1 MAIDKDCLLNAMM
14 INTSIKIVRPRKDYL
29 YIFDREIMP
38 YKETFIIGKI
48 TVVVEA
54 EDEEKRI
61 ERVEF
66 YLTHIKAEY
75 EPRYICYS
83 PPYEWL
89 WNEFAIGIK
98 NPYYVIAGAYY
109 SKNRAVVSDRIC
121 LRIINL

>member
-54 EDEEKRI
+54 EDEEKGLFSI
-61 ERVEF
+61 LCNSWSILFKE
-66 YLTHIKAEY
+66 
-75 EPRYICYS
+75 
-83 PPYEWL
+83 
-89 WNEFAIGIK
+89 
-98 NPYYVIAGAYY
+98 
-109 SKNRAVVSDRIC
+109 
-121 LRIINL
+121 